1 LNIVGHSHILIK
13 KLGDGTMS
21 DDFRQKVK
29 SFAERMVGIAP
40 RCTNEE
46 STKLFLVLPFLN
58 FLGYDDRNPDEVCPE
73 HGADFSEK
81 YKNRVDFAILKGALP
96 VIAIECK
103 TLGMTLKD
111 ERGQLRSYFNAAPT
125 VKMGVITDGLMY
137 EFYADSD
144 EPNMMDQTAFLAL
157 DLREVAKGKI
167 EDSVEDGLRSLQKNN
182 FDPENIG
189 AEAKRKLIFQNV
201 IQQIAKLA
209 EEPSEPFVRMLLQN
223 AGLSHVRTKALTEF
237 RDITR
242 SAFREFVNLR
252 ILQRLDI
259 PAKDKELEKSITP
272 QEPVAPEGGA
282 KQDDVVAP
290 SPLELAVLHYI
301 KRRLA
306 FLVKEDNLFDEIDN
320 IDHRKYKGKFV
331 VFHKRERAGRLFD
344 FYEGKSKKYTF
355 DFGQGAGGEL
365 PTEKLS
371 DIDKLLAATFRKRVN
386 DDEGAG
392 KRPPAA
398 KVTQTA

>member
-1 LNIVGHSHILIK
+1 MA
-13 KLGDGTMS
+13 DE
-21 DDFRQKVK
+21 FRQKVK
-29 SFAERMVGIAP
+29 SFAERMVGLAP

-81 YKNRVDFAILKGALP
+81 YKNRVDFAILKGAQP

-103 TLGMTLKD
+103 TLGMALKD

-125 VKMGVITDGLMY
+125 VKMGVITDGLVY
-137 EFYADSD
+137 EFYANSD
-144 EPNMMDQTAFLAL
+144 EPNMMDQTAFLVL

-167 EDSVEDGLRSLQKNN
+167 ENSVEEGLRGLQRST

-189 AEAKRKLIFQNV
+189 AEAKRKLIFQNF
-201 IQQIAKLA
+201 IQQITNLA
-209 EEPSEPFVRMLLQN
+209 EEPSDDFVRLLLQN
-223 AGLSHVRTKALTEF
+223 AGLSHVRTKALTEY
-237 RDITR
+237 RELTR

-259 PAKDKELEKSITP
+259 PAKDKESDKSVAP
-272 QEPVAPEGGA
+272 QELTQTEAQADPI
-282 KQDDVVAP
+282 AP
-290 SPLELAVLHYI
+290 SPLEAYVISYI

-306 FLVKEDNLFDEIDN
+306 FLVKDDGVFDKISNVDF
-320 IDHRKYKGKFV
+320 RKYKGKLV
-331 VFHKRERAGRLFD
+331 VFYKRERVGRLFD

-355 DFGQGAGGEL
+355 DFIQGVGGDFS
-365 PTEKLS
+365 TDKLT
-371 DIDKLLAATFRKRVN
+371 DIDKLLADAFTKRIN
-386 DDEGAG
+386 DDEGGA
-392 KRPPAA
+392 KSAQMAKAQPAA
-398 KVTQTA
+398 

>member
-1 LNIVGHSHILIK
+1 MDLFAYRNRIRIK
-13 KLGDGTMS
+13 IQREGCMS

-29 SFAERMVGIAP
+29 LFAERMVGLAP

-46 STKLFLVLPFLN
+46 STKLFLILPFLN

-81 YKNRVDFAILKGALP
+81 YKNRVDFAILKGASP

-103 TLGMTLKD
+103 TLGMALKD

-125 VKMGVITDGLMY
+125 VKMGVITDGLVY

-167 EDSVEDGLRSLQKNN
+167 EDSVEEGLRSLQKSN

-223 AGLSHVRTKALTEF
+223 AGLSHVRTKALSEF
-237 RDITR
+237 REITR

-259 PAKDKELEKSITP
+259 PAKDKELEKSMMP
-272 QEPVAPEGGA
+272 QEPAATDVTT
-282 KQDDVVAP
+282 KVDDAIVP
-290 SPLELAVLHYI
+290 SSSELELFHYI

-306 FLVKEDNLFDEIDN
+306 FLIKEDNSFEEINN
-320 IDHRKYKGKFV
+320 IEYRKYKGKFV

-344 FYEGKSKKYTF
+344 FYEGKSKRYTF
-355 DFGQGAGGEL
+355 DFGQGAGGEIT
-365 PTEKLS
+365 TEKLS
-371 DIDKLLAATFRKRVN
+371 DIDQLLASVFTKRVS
-386 DDEGAG
+386 ESETIP
-392 KRPPAA
+392 KRPNLA
-398 KVTQTA
+398 KIA

>member
-1 LNIVGHSHILIK
+1 
-13 KLGDGTMS
+13 MP
-21 DDFRQKVK
+21 DDFRPKVK
-29 SFAERMVGIAP
+29 AFAERMVSLAP

-46 STKLFLVLPFLN
+46 STKLFLILPFLN

-81 YKNRVDFAILKGALP
+81 YKNRVDFAILKGASP

-103 TLGMTLKD
+103 TLGMELKD

-125 VKMGVITDGLMY
+125 VKMGVITDGLVY

-167 EDSVEDGLRSLQKNN
+167 EDSVEEGLRSLQKSN

-223 AGLSHVRTKALTEF
+223 AGLSHVRTKALSEF
-237 RDITR
+237 REITR

-259 PAKDKELEKSITP
+259 PAKDKELEKSIAP
-272 QEPVAPEGGA
+272 QEATAADVAA
-282 KQDDVVAP
+282 RADDVLTP
-290 SPLELAVLHYI
+290 SLLEMEVFQYI
-301 KRRLA
+301 RRRLA
-306 FLVKEDNLFDEIDN
+306 FLVKDDNAFNEIDN
-320 IDHRKYKGKFV
+320 IDSRKYKGKFV
-331 VFHKRERAGRLFD
+331 VFYKRERAGRLFD
-344 FYEGKSKKYTF
+344 FYEGKSKKYSF
-355 DFGQGAGGEL
+355 DFGQGAGSEVL
-365 PTEKLS
+365 TEKLS
-371 DIDKLLAATFRKRVN
+371 EIDNLLAAVFTKRVS
-386 DDEGAG
+386 ESEAG
-392 KRPPAA
+392 VKRPQAIKA
-398 KVTQTA
+398 E

>member
-1 LNIVGHSHILIK
+1 
-13 KLGDGTMS
+13 MAE
-21 DDFRQKVK
+21 DFRQKVK
-29 SFAERMVGIAP
+29 LFAERMVGLAP

-46 STKLFLVLPFLN
+46 STKLFLVLPFLH

-81 YKNRVDFAILKGALP
+81 YKNRVDFAILKGKLP

-103 TLGMTLKD
+103 TLGMALKD

-125 VKMGVITDGLMY
+125 VKMGVITDGLVY

-144 EPNMMDQTAFLAL
+144 EPNMMDANAFLSL

-167 EDSVEDGLRSLQKNN
+167 EDSVEEGLRSLEKVN

-201 IQQIAKLA
+201 IHQIAKLA

-223 AGLSHVRTKALTEF
+223 AGLSHVRTKALSEF

-259 PAKDKELEKSITP
+259 PAKDKELEKSIAP
-272 QEPVAPEGGA
+272 DPVPHESSP
-282 KQDDVVAP
+282 KVDDNLTP
-290 SPLELAVLHYI
+290 SPLELQVFQYI

-306 FLVKEDNLFDEIDN
+306 YLVEDDTLFDEIEKIED
-320 IDHRKYKGKFV
+320 RKYKGKLV
-331 VFHKRERAGRLFD
+331 VFHRRERAGRLFD
-344 FYEGKSKKYTF
+344 FYEGRTKRYTF
-355 DFGQGAGGEL
+355 DFGPEAGGEVC
-365 PTEKLS
+365 TDKLA
-371 DIDKLLAATFRKRVN
+371 DIDKLLLAIFTRRVK
-386 DDEGAG
+386 DGETGTKPIRVPRLA
-392 KRPPAA
+392 
-398 KVTQTA
+398 QTA